1 MEKNNEYS
9 GMEEVQKNYE
19 KLSERLERQE
29 MVSDKLI
36 REAMKSKL
44 NSTEQ
49 WYNRRLM
56 IPIIIL
62 ALSVAFII
70 LGLNKWYIALV
81 VFTGVFEF
89 VSDRVCI
96 RKLGLGDLMEQ
107 DMKTASERVIA
118 HRKARRTFDIL
129 EVIPSV
135 PMLTWTAYIGSGNRW
150 EISMVALIVI
160 IFSLGIFRGIKAARK
175 RAKELDDFVNSL
187 GN

>member
-9 GMEEVQKNYE
+9 GMEEIRKNYE
-19 KLSERLERQE
+19 KLSERLDSQE
-29 MVSDKLI
+29 MVSDQLI
-36 REAMKSKL
+36 KGAMKSKL

-49 WYNRRLM
+49 WYSRRLM

-62 ALSVAFII
+62 ALSVAFTI
-70 LGLNKWYIALV
+70 LGLDKWYIALV
-81 VFTGVFEF
+81 VLTGVFEF
-89 VSDRVCI
+89 VSDRICA

-118 HRKARRTFDIL
+118 HRKARRIFDIL
-129 EVIPSV
+129 EVIPAV
-135 PMLTWTAYIGSGNRW
+135 PMLAWTAYIGSGNKW
-150 EISMVALIVI
+150 DISMIAMFVVL
-160 IFSLGIFRGIKAARK
+160 FSFGIFRGIKSARR